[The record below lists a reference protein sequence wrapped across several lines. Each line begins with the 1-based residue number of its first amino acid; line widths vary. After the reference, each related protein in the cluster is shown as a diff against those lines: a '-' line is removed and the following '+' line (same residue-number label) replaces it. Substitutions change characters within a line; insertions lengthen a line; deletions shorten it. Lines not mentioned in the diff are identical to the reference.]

1 MTMNQLMSYLPIIII
16 VGISIL
22 APVLRKAAEMRQ
34 LREREQ
40 AQKDQQERA
49 IRMGGDVRREDA
61 MDSPARADASTQ
73 ASPRPPR
80 GSIADELAKRRQQAL
95 EQLRKRQQGQTQAR
109 TGTQPTPTRTAPPPR
124 GPVTATSSAPTP
136 ARRRIQGQQ
145 PPRRAQSQPVET
157 PEIQAARQEIAAARA
172 RAPKREG
179 RGLNVKLDTVDPHY
193 VREEASTGIDA
204 LHFDVQSIRQALV
217 MAELLAPP
225 MALRDPDMTTMTG
238 PIGLNT

>member
-1 MTMNQLMSYLPIIII
+1 MTVNQIMSYLPIIII
-16 VGISIL
+16 VGISVL
-22 APVLRKAAEMRQ
+22 APILRKAAEMRE
-34 LREREQ
+34 LRQREQ
-40 AQKDQQERA
+40 AQDDQREQA
-49 IRMGGDVRREDA
+49 IRMGQDVHREDA

-73 ASPRPPR
+73 ASPRTQR

-109 TGTQPTPTRTAPPPR
+109 TGAQPTQTRTAPPPR
-124 GPVTATSSAPTP
+124 GPMTATSSAPTP

-145 PPRRAQSQPVET
+145 PPRRSQSQPVET

-172 RAPKREG
+172 HAPKREG
-179 RGLNVKLDTVDPHY
+179 RGLNVRLDTIDPHY
-193 VREEASTGIDA
+193 VREEASTGIEA

-225 MALRDPDMTTMTG
+225 IALRGPDRTSIIG
-238 PIGLNT
+238 PIGVNT